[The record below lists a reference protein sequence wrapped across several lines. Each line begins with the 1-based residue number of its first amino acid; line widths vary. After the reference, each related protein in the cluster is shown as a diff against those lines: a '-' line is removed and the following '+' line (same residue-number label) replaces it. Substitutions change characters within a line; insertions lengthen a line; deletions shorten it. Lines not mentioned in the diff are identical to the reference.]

1 MSCYAEQL
9 SSIGDPLIPLYYYPV
24 TPENEKWE
32 EPNLYNF
39 LLAQNKQQANLMYI
53 GSCVM
58 GAQDA
63 AQRGLNDDHI
73 FCAPNWSHPLMTQLT
88 NAEVVAEFYYPLK
101 MIKQVLGITPRCWRP
116 PFGDNREKGNDT
128 VHGDI
133 CLEHELSNSMITLA
147 EFWLPTI
154 QSLYQTMPA
163 TSCNNISQPYWE
175 ENFVDPIQGTVAVS
189 MNGTTMG
196 IKALQITGG
205 TTSGSVSTTTVS
217 GSTGRSGA
225 GNVAASMTS
234 IFGAL
239 VAVTIAYAFF

>member
-1 MSCYAEQL
+1 MQ
-9 SSIGDPLIPLYYYPV
+9 
-24 TPENEKWE
+24 
-32 EPNLYNF
+32 
-39 LLAQNKQQANLMYI
+39 
-53 GSCVM
+53 
-58 GAQDA
+58 
-63 AQRGLNDDHI
+63 
-73 FCAPNWSHPLMTQLT
+73 
-88 NAEVVAEFYYPLK
+88 
-101 MIKQVLGITPRCWRP
+101 
-116 PFGDNREKGNDT
+116 NREKGNDT